1 LGGSGTALA
10 ELMVKKNKR
19 SPSRGLFL
27 AKQPTDT
34 AGTLNSY
41 CKSGN
46 SNNLRKQI
54 FDLLDGEG
62 QSNPLLT
69 PKQICKLLEIDYK
82 HYHNYVSK
90 TKWEWKYYYK
100 NERGSKCSNFHCFKA
115 KGRLDLE
122 LSMALRRVIQADW
135 EKKGLGFGWVPSRAK
150 NRFWIWKGK
159 FGRAVWFETGLVGLN
174 VRRPG
179 NLGKAK
185 QLFCDAFVNSG
196 LVTDFKIVNPILE
209 RIRPKSGHF
218 PYSAGERLPYM
229 VIRDF
234 EQSHGIVIKL
244 GDRTHPDSVEVIA
257 SFSDTMDSAL
267 DKLEKLERNEIKNSE
282 ALQKVT
288 GILSNLF
295 DANPDQQN
303 KPKGS
308 QARGGGGNAYVA

>member
-1 LGGSGTALA
+1 
-10 ELMVKKNKR
+10 M
-19 SPSRGLFL
+19 

-41 CKSGN
+41 SKSSN

-69 PKQICKLLEIDYK
+69 PKQICKLLNLTYK
-82 HYHNYVSK
+82 RYHNYVSK
-90 TKWEWKYYYK
+90 TKWEWKYYYR

-115 KGRLDLE
+115 KVKLDLA
-122 LSMALRRVIQADW
+122 LSQSLRLIVKSEI
-135 EKKGLGFGWVPSRAK
+135 EKRGVGLGWQLSKAK
-150 NRFWIWKGK
+150 NRFFVWRCR
-159 FGRAVWFETGLVGLN
+159 FGRVVWFESGTVTLH

-185 QLFCDAFVNSG
+185 QLFCDAFVNTG
-196 LVTDFKIVNPILE
+196 LLTDFKILNPVLE

-218 PYSAGERLPYM
+218 PYRAGERLPYM

-234 EQSHGIVIKL
+234 EQSHSIVIKV

-257 SFSDTMDSAL
+257 SFSDTLEDAL
-267 DKLEKLERNEIKNSE
+267 DKLERLEKNGE
-282 ALQKVT
+282 KNNLALTKIT
-288 GILSNLF
+288 GLLSNLF
-295 DANPDQQN
+295 EVDTEKQP
-303 KPKGS
+303 
-308 QARGGGGNAYVA
+308 GGNKSSGDKSYVS

>member
-1 LGGSGTALA
+1 VGV
-10 ELMVKKNKR
+10 EV
-19 SPSRGLFL
+19 
-27 AKQPTDT
+27 
-34 AGTLNSY
+34 
-41 CKSGN
+41 
-46 SNNLRKQI
+46 LR
-54 FDLLDGEG
+54 
-62 QSNPLLT
+62 
-69 PKQICKLLEIDYK
+69 
-82 HYHNYVSK
+82 
-90 TKWEWKYYYK
+90 K

-115 KGRLDLE
+115 KGKLDLE
-122 LSMALRRVIQADW
+122 LSQGLRRVVQADW
-135 EKKGLGFGWVPSRAK
+135 DKKGLGFGWVRSKAK

-196 LVTDFKIVNPILE
+196 LVTDFKVLNPILE

-234 EQSHGIVIKL
+234 EQSHGIVIKV

-267 DKLEKLERNEIKNSE
+267 DKLEKLEKTEIKNSE

-295 DANPDQQN
+295 EQSRLN
-303 KPKGS
+303 GS
-308 QARGGGGNAYVA
+308 HESGSGGNAYVS

>member
-1 LGGSGTALA
+1 
-10 ELMVKKNKR
+10 M
-19 SPSRGLFL
+19 

-34 AGTLNSY
+34 AGNLNSY

-69 PKQICKLLEIDYK
+69 PKQICKLLNLTYK
-82 HYHNYVSK
+82 QYHNYVSK

-122 LSMALRRVIQADW
+122 LSVALRRVVQADW
-135 EKKGLGFGWVPSRAK
+135 DKRGLGFGWVPSKAK

-196 LVTDFKIVNPILE
+196 LVTDFKVINPVLE

-234 EQSHGIVIKL
+234 EQSHGIVIKV

-257 SFSDTMDSAL
+257 SFSDTMDNAL
-267 DKLEKLERNEIKNSE
+267 DKLEKLEKTEIKNSE

-295 DANPDQQN
+295 EVDPDKQSRPN
-303 KPKGS
+303 GS
-308 QARGGGGNAYVA
+308 QENSSGGRAYVT